1 MLTPDPDSRRTL
13 VRERQSQL
21 RADYGHPRRPSLR
34 LPSPAFVVA
43 LIALF
48 VALSGTA
55 VAAGVVPLAKRS
67 LKADDALKLQGR
79 TAAQLAALPGPA
91 SSAAGLVST
100 KTATLAVPADEG
112 RQGVIACDR
121 GKIVGGGFNSEE
133 GVFAMESRP
142 ISDTTWSFF
151 LGNLSD
157 TRQADVTLYAVCL
170 G

>member
-21 RADYGHPRRPSLR
+21 RADFGRPRRRSLR
-34 LPSPAFVVA
+34 LPSPALVVA
-43 LIALF
+43 LVALF

-67 LKADDALKLQGR
+67 LKADNALKLQGR

-91 SSAAGLVST
+91 SSAAGLVRT
-100 KTATLAVPADEG
+100 KTATLAIAAE
-112 RQGVIACDR
+112 QGQNATIACDS
-121 GKIVGGGFNSEE
+121 GKIVSGGFDAN
-133 GVFAMESRP
+133 VAVLAIESRP
-142 ISDTTWSFF
+142 LSDSTWSFY
-151 LGNLSD
+151 LVNASD
-157 TRQADVTLYAVCL
+157 GRQADVTLYAVCL